1 MDVSN
6 LLGILIA
13 ISVSIFVMYIAKFEN
28 KIVQKILHWL
38 PAILLTFLI
47 PGILSFI
54 FNLSLEN
61 IVLHDWSKAYI
72 YPITIFCIMSSMSL
86 AQLKIVGLKP
96 LLLFFIGSFTIAI
109 IPALL
114 FMLYFMGSEQMVDL
128 WKGIIPIVGSWIGG
142 SSSMLV
148 LKEYVAVR
156 EDLFLSV
163 LLLDNM
169 IQNIVMIFLFQIIRK
184 TDYFNQK
191 FKITQSITFSQSNKD
206 PALDTQKNPYLS
218 VLISLL
224 VTAGVV
230 TMNFSFITNVIILSI
245 LGLLIGN
252 LLRFWSFDVNLKIG
266 SIGIIVIMSILGLK
280 LKFNDFELPMILIL
294 FMVNWMIIN
303 LLVIAY
309 FNYKLKISMAWG
321 PIAMMA
327 NIGGISTS
335 PALASAYNEKL
346 MPHAVVLAI
355 VSMATGTFWGFLTT
369 FLIELQL

>member
-1 MDVSN
+1 MSESN
-6 LLGILIA
+6 LLGIFIA
-13 ISVSIFVMYIAKFEN
+13 LSVSIFVMMIAKYEN

-47 PGILSFI
+47 PGVLSFV
-54 FNLSLEN
+54 FDLSLEN

-96 LLLFFIGSFTIAI
+96 LILFFIGSFTIAV

-114 FMLYFMGSEQMVDL
+114 FMLYYLGNEQMADL

-169 IQNIVMIFLFQIIRK
+169 IQNIVMIFLFQIIRR
-184 TDYFNQK
+184 TDEYNQK
-191 FKITQSITFSQSNKD
+191 FNISQPISFSEKEQNQNRI
-206 PALDTQKNPYLS
+206 QKNPYLS
-218 VLISLL
+218 VLIAVGLTAL
-224 VTAGVV
+224 VVA
-230 TMNFSFITNVIILSI
+230 MEFSFITNVIILSI
-245 LGLLIGN
+245 TGLVVGN
-252 LLRFWSFDVNLKIG
+252 VFRFWSFDINLKIG
-266 SIGIIVIMSILGLK
+266 SVGIILIMSILGLK

-294 FMVNWMIIN
+294 FMINWMIIN
-303 LLVIAY
+303 IAVMAF

-335 PALASAYNEKL
+335 PALASAYDQRL

-369 FLIELQL
+369 LLIESQL

>member
-1 MDVSN
+1 MNTSN
-6 LLGILIA
+6 LLGIFIA
-13 ISVSIFVMYIAKFEN
+13 ISVSVFVIYIAKFKN

-54 FNLSLEN
+54 FDLSLEN
-61 IVLHDWSKAYI
+61 IPLHNWSKAYI

-86 AQLKIVGLKP
+86 AQLKIVGVKP
-96 LLLFFIGSFTIAI
+96 LLLFLVGSFTIAV
-109 IPALL
+109 IPAFL
-114 FMLYFMGSEQMVDL
+114 FFLYLMESEQMLEL
-128 WKGIIPIVGSWIGG
+128 WRGIIPIVGSWIGG

-148 LKEYVAVR
+148 LKEYVSVR

-169 IQNIVMIFLFQIIRK
+169 IQNIVMIFLFQIIRR
-184 TDYFNQK
+184 TDHFNQK
-191 FKITQSITFSQSNKD
+191 FNISQSISFTENKTKEQ
-206 PALDTQKNPYLS
+206 LTNKNPYWSILIA
-218 VLISLL
+218 VLI
-224 VTAGVV
+224 TGIVV
-230 TMNFSFITNVIILSI
+230 WLELDFIVNVIILSI
-245 LGLLIGN
+245 LGLVIGN
-252 LLRFWSFDVNLKIG
+252 ILKFWSFGINLKIG
-266 SIGIIVIMSILGLK
+266 SVGIIVIMSILGLK
-280 LKFNDFELPMILIL
+280 LKFDSFELPWVLIL
-294 FMVNWMIIN
+294 FMINWMIIN
-303 LLVIAY
+303 ILVIAY

-335 PALASAYNEKL
+335 PALASAYNKKL

>member
-1 MDVSN
+1 MDQNN
-6 LLGILIA
+6 LLGIFIA
-13 ISVSIFVMYIAKFEN
+13 LSVSIFVMWIAKFKN
-28 KIVQKILHWL
+28 KIVQNILHWL

-47 PGILSFI
+47 PGVVSFI

-61 IVLHDWSKAYI
+61 ILLHDWSKAYI

-96 LLLFFIGSFTIAI
+96 LLLFFIGSFTIAV

-114 FMLYFMGSEQMVDL
+114 FIFYYLGSEEMVNL
-128 WKGIIPIVGSWIGG
+128 WRGIIPIVGSWIGG

-184 TDYFNQK
+184 TASLNQK
-191 FKITQSITFSQSNKD
+191 FKISQSIDFVEHQLEEK
-206 PALDTQKNPYLS
+206 PKPKNPFLS
-218 VLISLL
+218 ILISI
-224 VTAGVV
+224 VITAGVV
-230 TMNFSFITNVIILSI
+230 AMKFSFITNVIILSI
-245 LGLLIGN
+245 LGLMIGN
-252 LLRFWSFDVNLKIG
+252 VLKFWSFNINLKIG
-266 SIGIIVIMSILGLK
+266 SIGIILIMSTLGLK
-280 LKFNDFELPMILIL
+280 LKFNDFELPIVLIL
-294 FMVNWMIIN
+294 FMINWMIIN
-303 LLVIAY
+303 ILVIAY

>member
-1 MDVSN
+1 MDQNN
-6 LLGILIA
+6 LLGIFIA
-13 ISVSIFVMYIAKFEN
+13 LSVSIFVMWIAKFKN
-28 KIVQKILHWL
+28 KIVQNILHWL

-47 PGILSFI
+47 PGVVSFI

-61 IVLHDWSKAYI
+61 ILLHDWSKAYI

-96 LLLFFIGSFTIAI
+96 LLLFFIGSFTIAV

-114 FMLYFMGSEQMVDL
+114 FMFYYLGSEEMVDL
-128 WKGIIPIVGSWIGG
+128 WRGIIPIVGSWIGG

-184 TDYFNQK
+184 TASLNQK
-191 FKITQSITFSQSNKD
+191 FKISQSIDFVEQQ
-206 PALDTQKNPYLS
+206 LEQKPKSKKPLLS
-218 VLISLL
+218 ILISI
-224 VTAGVV
+224 VITAGVV
-230 TMNFSFITNVIILSI
+230 AMKFSFITNVIILSI
-245 LGLLIGN
+245 LGLMIGN
-252 LLRFWSFDVNLKIG
+252 VLKFWSFNINLKIG
-266 SIGIIVIMSILGLK
+266 SIGIILIMSILGLK
-280 LKFNDFELPMILIL
+280 LKFNDFELPMVLIL
-294 FMVNWMIIN
+294 FMINWMIIN
-303 LLVIAY
+303 ILVIAY

>member
-1 MDVSN
+1 MEGN
-6 LLGILIA
+6 NFLGILIA
-13 ISVSIFVMYIAKFEN
+13 FSVSIFVMWIAKFNN

-47 PGILSFI
+47 PGVLSFI
-54 FNLSLEN
+54 FDLSLEN

-86 AQLKIVGLKP
+86 SQLKIVGLKP
-96 LLLFFIGSFTIAI
+96 LILFFIGSFTIAV
-109 IPALL
+109 IPAIL
-114 FMLYFMGSEQMVDL
+114 FILYYMGSEDMIDL

-148 LKEYVAVR
+148 LKEYVSVR

-169 IQNIVMIFLFQIIRK
+169 IQNIVMIFLFQIIRR
-184 TDYFNQK
+184 TGELNQK
-191 FKITQSITFSQSNKD
+191 FKFTQSIPLIEDKPVGKVKS
-206 PALDTQKNPYLS
+206 KNSFLS
-218 VLISLL
+218 VLIALGITAL
-224 VTAGVV
+224 VVG
-230 TMNFSFITNVIILSI
+230 MKFNFITNVIILSI
-245 LGLLIGN
+245 LGLIIGN
-252 LLRFWSFDVNLKIG
+252 VLKFWSFDINLKIG
-266 SIGIIVIMSILGLK
+266 SIGIIFIMSILGLK

-294 FMVNWMIIN
+294 FMINWMIIN
-303 LLVIAY
+303 ILVIAY

-335 PALASAYNEKL
+335 PALAAAYNEKL

>member
-1 MDVSN
+1 MDSSN
-6 LLGILIA
+6 LLGIGIA
-13 ISVSIFVMYIAKFEN
+13 ITVSVFVMYIAKFKN
-28 KIVQKILHWL
+28 KIAQKILYWL
-38 PAILLTFLI
+38 PSILLTFLI
-47 PGILSFI
+47 PGVLSFI

-61 IVLHDWSKAYI
+61 IVLHDWSKTFI

-86 AQLKIVGLKP
+86 AQLKIVGFKP
-96 LLLFFIGSFTIAI
+96 LMLFLIGSFTIAI
-109 IPALL
+109 VPVLL
-114 FMLYFMGSEQMVDL
+114 FMLYYWGSDQMVEL

-169 IQNIVMIFLFQIIRK
+169 IQNIVMIFLFQIIRR
-184 TDYFNQK
+184 TNFFNQK
-191 FKITQSITFSQSNKD
+191 FNIPQSVVYSENMEDETTR
-206 PALDTQKNPYLS
+206 PKNPFWS
-218 VLISLL
+218 VLIAIGVTFSLVAL
-224 VTAGVV
+224 G
-230 TMNFSFITNVIILSI
+230 FSFITNVILLSL
-245 LGLLIGN
+245 LGMALGN
-252 LLRFWSFDVNLKIG
+252 LLKFWSFGINLKIG
-266 SIGIIVIMSILGLK
+266 SVGIILIMSILGLK

-294 FMVNWMIIN
+294 FMINWMVIN
-303 LLVIAY
+303 ILVIAY
-309 FNYKLKISMAWG
+309 LNYKLKISMAWG

-355 VSMATGTFWGFLTT
+355 LSMATGTFLGFLTS

>member
-1 MDVSN
+1 MDQNN
-6 LLGILIA
+6 LLGIFIA
-13 ISVSIFVMYIAKFEN
+13 LSVSIFVMWIAKLKN
-28 KIVQKILHWL
+28 KIVQNILHWL

-47 PGILSFI
+47 PGVVSFI

-61 IVLHDWSKAYI
+61 ILLHDWSKAYI

-96 LLLFFIGSFTIAI
+96 LLLFFIGSFTIAV

-114 FMLYFMGSEQMVDL
+114 FMFYYMGSEEMVDL
-128 WKGIIPIVGSWIGG
+128 WRGIIPIVGSWIGG

-184 TDYFNQK
+184 TASLNKK
-191 FKITQSITFSQSNKD
+191 FKISQSIDFVEYQLEEKPKS
-206 PALDTQKNPYLS
+206 KNPFLS
-218 VLISLL
+218 VLISI
-224 VTAGVV
+224 VITAGVV
-230 TMNFSFITNVIILSI
+230 AMKFSFITNVIILSI
-245 LGLLIGN
+245 LGLIIGN
-252 LLRFWSFDVNLKIG
+252 VLKFWSFNINLKIG
-266 SIGIIVIMSILGLK
+266 SIGIILIMSILGLK
-280 LKFNDFELPMILIL
+280 LKFNDFELPMVLIL
-294 FMVNWMIIN
+294 FMINWMIIN
-303 LLVIAY
+303 ILVIAY

-369 FLIELQL
+369 YLIELQL

>member
-1 MDVSN
+1 MNTSN
-6 LLGILIA
+6 LLGIFIA
-13 ISVSIFVMYIAKFEN
+13 ISVSVFVIYIAKFKN

-54 FNLSLEN
+54 FDLSLEN
-61 IVLHDWSKAYI
+61 IPLHNWSKAYI

-86 AQLKIVGLKP
+86 AQLKIVGVKP
-96 LLLFFIGSFTIAI
+96 LLLFLVGSFTIAV

-114 FMLYFMGSEQMVDL
+114 FLLYLMGSEQMLEL

-148 LKEYVAVR
+148 LKEYVSVR

-169 IQNIVMIFLFQIIRK
+169 IQNIVMIFLFQIIRR
-184 TDYFNQK
+184 TDHFNQK
-191 FKITQSITFSQSNKD
+191 FNISQSISFTENKTNEQ
-206 PALDTQKNPYLS
+206 LTNKNPYWSILIA
-218 VLISLL
+218 VLI
-224 VTAGVV
+224 TGIVV
-230 TMNFSFITNVIILSI
+230 WLEFDFIVNVIILSI
-245 LGLLIGN
+245 LGLVIGN
-252 LLRFWSFDVNLKIG
+252 ILKFWSFGINLKIG
-266 SIGIIVIMSILGLK
+266 SVGIIVIMSILGLK
-280 LKFNDFELPMILIL
+280 LKFDSFELPWVLIL
-294 FMVNWMIIN
+294 FMINWMIIN
-303 LLVIAY
+303 ILVIAY

-335 PALASAYNEKL
+335 PALASAYNKKL

>member
-1 MDVSN
+1 MDTAN
-6 LLGILIA
+6 LLGIFIA
-13 ISVSIFVMYIAKFEN
+13 ISVSIFVIYIAKYKN

-54 FNLSLEN
+54 FDLSLEN
-61 IVLHDWSKAYI
+61 IPLHDWSKAFI

-86 AQLKIVGLKP
+86 AQLKIVGVKP
-96 LLLFFIGSFTIAI
+96 LLLFFIGSFTIAV
-109 IPALL
+109 IPAFL
-114 FMLYFMGSEQMVDL
+114 FMFYFMGSEQMLEL
-128 WKGIIPIVGSWIGG
+128 WRGIIPIVGSWIGG

-148 LKEYVAVR
+148 LKEYVSVR

-169 IQNIVMIFLFQIIRK
+169 IQNIVMIFLFQIIRR
-184 TDYFNQK
+184 TDHFNQK
-191 FKITQSITFSQSNKD
+191 FNISQSISFTENKTNEQ
-206 PALDTQKNPYLS
+206 LTNKNPYWSILIA
-218 VLISLL
+218 VLI
-224 VTAGVV
+224 TGTVV
-230 TMNFSFITNVIILSI
+230 WLEFDFIVNVIILSI
-245 LGLLIGN
+245 LGLVIGN
-252 LLRFWSFDVNLKIG
+252 ILKFWSFGINLKIG
-266 SIGIIVIMSILGLK
+266 SVGIIVIMSILGLK
-280 LKFNDFELPMILIL
+280 LKFDSFELPWVLIL
-294 FMVNWMIIN
+294 FMINWMIIN
-303 LLVIAY
+303 ILVIAY

-327 NIGGISTS
+327 NMGGISTS
-335 PALASAYNEKL
+335 PALASAYNKKL

>member
-1 MDVSN
+1 MNTSN
-6 LLGILIA
+6 LLGIFIA
-13 ISVSIFVMYIAKFEN
+13 LSVSFFVIWIAKVKN

-47 PGILSFI
+47 PGVLSFI
-54 FNLSLEN
+54 FDLSLEN
-61 IVLHDWSKAYI
+61 IVLHDWSKSYI
-72 YPITIFCIMSSMSL
+72 YPVTIFCIMSSMSL

-96 LLLFFIGSFTIAI
+96 LLLFFIGSFTIAV

-114 FMLYFMGSEQMVDL
+114 FMLYYMVSEEMVDL
-128 WKGIIPIVGSWIGG
+128 WRGIIPIVGSWIGG

-148 LKEYVAVR
+148 LKEYVSVR

-184 TDYFNQK
+184 TGEFNEK
-191 FKITQSITFSQSNKD
+191 FNITQSIAYKEEHTEEKVKF
-206 PALDTQKNPYLS
+206 KNSYLS
-218 VLISLL
+218 VLIS
-224 VTAGVV
+224 VGITAGVV
-230 TMNFSFITNVIILSI
+230 AMNFAFITNVIILSI
-245 LGLLIGN
+245 LGLVIGN
-252 LLRFWSFDVNLKIG
+252 ILKFWSFDINLKIG
-266 SIGIIVIMSILGLK
+266 SVGIIFIMSILGLK
-280 LKFNDFELPMILIL
+280 LKFNDFELPMVLIL
-294 FMVNWMIIN
+294 FMINWMIIN
-303 LLVIAY
+303 ILVITY

-321 PIAMMA
+321 PISMMA

-369 FLIELQL
+369 FLIQLQL

>member
-1 MDVSN
+1 MDQNN
-6 LLGILIA
+6 LLGIFIA
-13 ISVSIFVMYIAKFEN
+13 LSVSIFVMWIAKIKN
-28 KIVQKILHWL
+28 KIVQNILHWL

-47 PGILSFI
+47 PGVVSFI

-61 IVLHDWSKAYI
+61 ILLHDWSKAYI

-96 LLLFFIGSFTIAI
+96 LLLFFIGSFTIAV

-114 FMLYFMGSEQMVDL
+114 FMFYYLGSEEMVDL
-128 WKGIIPIVGSWIGG
+128 WRGIIPIVGSWIGG

-184 TDYFNQK
+184 TGSLNQK
-191 FKITQSITFSQSNKD
+191 FKISQSIDFVENQLEEKPKS
-206 PALDTQKNPYLS
+206 KNPFLS
-218 VLISLL
+218 VLISI
-224 VTAGVV
+224 VITAGVV
-230 TMNFSFITNVIILSI
+230 AMKFSFITNVIILSI
-245 LGLLIGN
+245 LGLMIGN
-252 LLRFWSFDVNLKIG
+252 VLKFWSFNINLKIG
-266 SIGIIVIMSILGLK
+266 SIGIILIMSILGLK
-280 LKFNDFELPMILIL
+280 LKFNDFELPMVLIL
-294 FMVNWMIIN
+294 FMINWMIIN
-303 LLVIAY
+303 ILVIAY

>member
-1 MDVSN
+1 
-6 LLGILIA
+6 
-13 ISVSIFVMYIAKFEN
+13 
-28 KIVQKILHWL
+28 
-38 PAILLTFLI
+38 
-47 PGILSFI
+47 
-54 FNLSLEN
+54 
-61 IVLHDWSKAYI
+61 
-72 YPITIFCIMSSMSL
+72 MSL

-96 LLLFFIGSFTIAI
+96 LLLFFIGSFTIAV

-114 FMLYFMGSEQMVDL
+114 FIFYYLGSDEMVDL
-128 WKGIIPIVGSWIGG
+128 WRGIIPIVGSWIGG

-184 TDYFNQK
+184 TGSLNQK
-191 FKITQSITFSQSNKD
+191 FKISQSIDFVEQQ
-206 PALDTQKNPYLS
+206 LEQKPKSKKPLLS
-218 VLISLL
+218 ILISI
-224 VTAGVV
+224 VITAGVV
-230 TMNFSFITNVIILSI
+230 AMKFSFITNVIILSI
-245 LGLLIGN
+245 LGLMIGN
-252 LLRFWSFDVNLKIG
+252 VLKFWSFNINLKIG
-266 SIGIIVIMSILGLK
+266 SIGIILIMSILGLK
-280 LKFNDFELPMILIL
+280 LKFNDFELPMVLIL
-294 FMVNWMIIN
+294 FMINWMIIN
-303 LLVIAY
+303 ILVIAY

>member
-1 MDVSN
+1 MDQNN
-6 LLGILIA
+6 LLGIFIA
-13 ISVSIFVMYIAKFEN
+13 LSVSIFVMWIAKFKN
-28 KIVQKILHWL
+28 KIVQNILHWL

-47 PGILSFI
+47 PGVVSFI

-61 IVLHDWSKAYI
+61 ILLHDWSKAYI

-96 LLLFFIGSFTIAI
+96 LLLFFIGSFTIAV

-114 FMLYFMGSEQMVDL
+114 FMFYYLGSEEMVDL
-128 WKGIIPIVGSWIGG
+128 WRGIIPIVGSWIGG

-184 TDYFNQK
+184 TASFNQK
-191 FKITQSITFSQSNKD
+191 FKISQSIDFVEHQLEEKPKS
-206 PALDTQKNPYLS
+206 KNPFLS
-218 VLISLL
+218 ILISI
-224 VTAGVV
+224 VITAGVV
-230 TMNFSFITNVIILSI
+230 AMKFSFITNVIILSI
-245 LGLLIGN
+245 LGLMIGN
-252 LLRFWSFDVNLKIG
+252 VLKFWSFNINLKIG
-266 SIGIIVIMSILGLK
+266 SIGIILIMSILGLK
-280 LKFNDFELPMILIL
+280 LKFNDFELPMVLIL
-294 FMVNWMIIN
+294 FMINWMIIN
-303 LLVIAY
+303 ILVIAY

-369 FLIELQL
+369 YLIELQL

>member
-1 MDVSN
+1 MDTAN
-6 LLGILIA
+6 LLGIFIA
-13 ISVSIFVMYIAKFEN
+13 ISVSIFVIYIAKYKN

-54 FNLSLEN
+54 FDLSLEN
-61 IVLHDWSKAYI
+61 IPLHDWSKAFI

-86 AQLKIVGLKP
+86 AQLKIVGVKP
-96 LLLFFIGSFTIAI
+96 LLLFFIGSFTIAV
-109 IPALL
+109 IPAFL
-114 FMLYFMGSEQMVDL
+114 FMFYLMGSEQMLEL
-128 WKGIIPIVGSWIGG
+128 WRGIIPIVGSWIGG

-148 LKEYVAVR
+148 LKEYVSVR

-169 IQNIVMIFLFQIIRK
+169 IQNIVMIFLFQIIRR
-184 TDYFNQK
+184 TDHFNQK
-191 FKITQSITFSQSNKD
+191 FKISQSIHFAEKD
-206 PALDTQKNPYLS
+206 THGHLNPKNPYWSLLIG
-218 VLISLL
+218 VLI
-224 VTAGVV
+224 TGTVV
-230 TMNFSFITNVIILSI
+230 WLEFDFIINVIILSI
-245 LGLLIGN
+245 LGLVIGN
-252 LLRFWSFDVNLKIG
+252 VLKFWSFGINLKIG

-280 LKFNDFELPMILIL
+280 LKFNDFELPWVLIL
-294 FMVNWMIIN
+294 FMINWMIIN
-303 LLVIAY
+303 IMVIAY

-335 PALASAYNEKL
+335 PALASAYNKKL

>member
-1 MDVSN
+1 MNISN
-6 LLGILIA
+6 LLGIFIA
-13 ISVSIFVMYIAKFEN
+13 ISVSVFVIYIAKFKN

-54 FNLSLEN
+54 FDLSLEN
-61 IVLHDWSKAYI
+61 IPLHNWSKAYI

-86 AQLKIVGLKP
+86 AQLKIVGVKP
-96 LLLFFIGSFTIAI
+96 LLLFLVGSFTIAV
-109 IPALL
+109 IPAFL
-114 FMLYFMGSEQMVDL
+114 FFLYLMGSEQMLEL

-148 LKEYVAVR
+148 LKEYVSVR

-169 IQNIVMIFLFQIIRK
+169 IQNIVMIFLFQIIRR
-184 TDYFNQK
+184 TDHFNKK
-191 FKITQSITFSQSNKD
+191 FNISQSISFTENKTNEQ
-206 PALDTQKNPYLS
+206 LTNKNPYWSILIA
-218 VLISLL
+218 VLI
-224 VTAGVV
+224 TGTVV
-230 TMNFSFITNVIILSI
+230 WLEFDFIVNVIILSI
-245 LGLLIGN
+245 LGLVIGN
-252 LLRFWSFDVNLKIG
+252 ILKFWSFGINLKIG
-266 SIGIIVIMSILGLK
+266 SVGIIVIMSILGLK
-280 LKFNDFELPMILIL
+280 LKFDSFELPWILIL
-294 FMVNWMIIN
+294 FMINWMIIN
-303 LLVIAY
+303 ILVIAY

-335 PALASAYNEKL
+335 PALASAYNKKL

>member
-1 MDVSN
+1 MDASN
-6 LLGILIA
+6 LLGIFITL
-13 ISVSIFVMYIAKFEN
+13 SVSIFVMYIAKVRN
-28 KIVQKILHWL
+28 KWVEKILHWL

-47 PGILSFI
+47 PGVLSYI
-54 FNLSLEN
+54 FDLSLEN
-61 IVLHDWSKAYI
+61 IVLHDWSKAYL

-86 AQLKIVGLKP
+86 AQLKIVGPKP

-109 IPALL
+109 VPVGL
-114 FMLYFMGSEQMVDL
+114 FILYAWGSDQMIDL

-169 IQNIVMIFLFQIIRK
+169 IQNTVMIFLFQIIRRTEVFDK
-184 TDYFNQK
+184 K
-191 FKITQSITFSQSNKD
+191 LKIRETITFSETTIQSSK
-206 PALDTQKNPYLS
+206 TKKNPYAS
-218 VLISLL
+218 VLIAVC
-224 VTAGVV
+224 VTAGVLS
-230 TMNFSFITNVIILSI
+230 MEFDFIVNVIILSL
-245 LGLLIGN
+245 LGLLVGN
-252 LLRFWSFDVNLKIG
+252 LVRFWSFAVNLGIG
-266 SIGIIVIMSILGLK
+266 TVGIIVIMSILGLK
-280 LKFNDFELPMILIL
+280 LKFNDFELPFILIV
-294 FMVNWMIIN
+294 FMIHWMIIN
-303 LLVIAY
+303 ALVIAY

-335 PALASAYNEKL
+335 PALASVYNKKL

-355 VSMATGTFWGFLTT
+355 LSMATGTFWGFLTT
-369 FLIELQL
+369 LLIELLI

>member
-1 MDVSN
+1 MSESN
-6 LLGILIA
+6 LLGIFIA
-13 ISVSIFVMYIAKFEN
+13 LSVSIFVMLIAKYEN

-47 PGILSFI
+47 PGVLSF
-54 FNLSLEN
+54 FFDLSLEN

-96 LLLFFIGSFTIAI
+96 LILFLIGSFTIAV

-114 FMLYFMGSEQMVDL
+114 FMLYYLGNEQMADL

-169 IQNIVMIFLFQIIRK
+169 IQNIVMIFLFQIIRR
-184 TDYFNQK
+184 TDEYNQK
-191 FKITQSITFSQSNKD
+191 FNISQPISFSEKEQNQNRI
-206 PALDTQKNPYLS
+206 QKNPYLS
-218 VLISLL
+218 VLIAVGLTAL
-224 VTAGVV
+224 VVA
-230 TMNFSFITNVIILSI
+230 MEFSFITNVIILSI
-245 LGLLIGN
+245 TGLVVGN
-252 LLRFWSFDVNLKIG
+252 VFRFWSFDINLKIG
-266 SIGIIVIMSILGLK
+266 SVGIILIMSILGLK

-294 FMVNWMIIN
+294 FMINWMIIN
-303 LLVIAY
+303 IAVIAF

-335 PALASAYNEKL
+335 PALASAYDKRL

-369 FLIELQL
+369 LLIESQL

>member
-1 MDVSN
+1 MDQYN
-6 LLGILIA
+6 LLGIFIA
-13 ISVSIFVMYIAKFEN
+13 LSVSIFVMWIAKFNN
-28 KIVQKILHWL
+28 KIVQTILHWL

-47 PGILSFI
+47 PGLLSFT

-96 LLLFFIGSFTIAI
+96 LLLFLIGSFTIAV

-114 FMLYFMGSEQMVDL
+114 FMLYYIGTDEMVDL

-148 LKEYVAVR
+148 LKEYVAIR

-169 IQNIVMIFLFQIIRK
+169 IQNIVMIFLFQIIRR
-184 TDYFNQK
+184 TEDLNRK
-191 FKITQSITFSQSNKD
+191 FGISQSIDFMKHQLEEKPKSKK
-206 PALDTQKNPYLS
+206 PFLS
-218 VLISLL
+218 VFIAIVL
-224 VTAGVV
+224 TAGVV
-230 TMNFSFITNVIILSI
+230 AMKFSFITNVIILSI
-245 LGLLIGN
+245 LGLIIGN
-252 LLRFWSFDVNLKIG
+252 VLKFWSFNINLKIG
-266 SIGIIVIMSILGLK
+266 SIGIILIMSILGLK
-280 LKFNDFELPMILIL
+280 LKFNDFELPWVLIL
-294 FMVNWMIIN
+294 FMINWMIIN
-303 LLVIAY
+303 IVVIAY

>member
-1 MDVSN
+1 MNTSN
-6 LLGILIA
+6 LLGIFIA
-13 ISVSIFVMYIAKFEN
+13 ISVSVFVIYIAKFKN

-54 FNLSLEN
+54 FDLSLEN
-61 IVLHDWSKAYI
+61 IPLHNWSKAYI

-86 AQLKIVGLKP
+86 AQLKIVGVKP
-96 LLLFFIGSFTIAI
+96 LLLFLVGSFTIAV
-109 IPALL
+109 IPAFL
-114 FMLYFMGSEQMVDL
+114 FFLYLMGSEQMLEL
-128 WKGIIPIVGSWIGG
+128 WRGIIPIVGSWIGG

-148 LKEYVAVR
+148 LKEYVSVR

-169 IQNIVMIFLFQIIRK
+169 IQNIVMIFLFQIIRR
-184 TDYFNQK
+184 TDHFNQK
-191 FKITQSITFSQSNKD
+191 FNISQSISFNENKTNEQ
-206 PALDTQKNPYLS
+206 LTNKNPYWSILIA
-218 VLISLL
+218 VLI
-224 VTAGVV
+224 TGTVV
-230 TMNFSFITNVIILSI
+230 WLEFDFIVNVIILSI
-245 LGLLIGN
+245 LGLVIGN
-252 LLRFWSFDVNLKIG
+252 ILKFWSFGINLKIG
-266 SIGIIVIMSILGLK
+266 SVGIIVIMSILGLK
-280 LKFNDFELPMILIL
+280 LKFAGFELPWVLIL
-294 FMVNWMIIN
+294 FMINWMIIN
-303 LLVIAY
+303 ILVIAY

-335 PALASAYNEKL
+335 PALASAYNKKL

>member
-1 MDVSN
+1 MDIAN

-13 ISVSIFVMYIAKFEN
+13 LSVSIFVMYIAKFEN
-28 KIVQKILHWL
+28 KIIQTILHWI

-47 PGILSFI
+47 PGLLSFV
-54 FNLSLEN
+54 FDLSLEN
-61 IVLHDWSKAYI
+61 IVLHDWSKSYI

-86 AQLKIVGLKP
+86 SQLKIVGLKP

-114 FMLYFMGSEQMVDL
+114 FMLYFMGSDQMAEL
-128 WKGIIPIVGSWIGG
+128 WQGIIPIVGSWIGG

-169 IQNIVMIFLFQIIRK
+169 IQNIVMIFLFQIIRR
-184 TDYFNQK
+184 TDDFNKK
-191 FKITQSITFSQSNKD
+191 FNIVHVIRFTEKNTESPSNS
-206 PALDTQKNPYLS
+206 KNPYLS
-218 VLISLL
+218 VLIALGI
-224 VTAGVV
+224 TAGVV
-230 TMNFSFITNVIILSI
+230 AMELSFITNVIILSI

-252 LLRFWSFDVNLKIG
+252 LLKFWSFGINLKLG
-266 SIGIIVIMSILGLK
+266 SVGIIVIMSILGLK
-280 LKFNDFELPMILIL
+280 LKFNDFELPWILIL
-294 FMVNWMIIN
+294 FMINWMIIN

-369 FLIELQL
+369 FLIELQI

>member
-1 MDVSN
+1 M
-6 LLGILIA
+6 GILIA
-13 ISVSIFVMYIAKFEN
+13 FSVSIFVMWIAKFNN

-47 PGILSFI
+47 PGVLSFI
-54 FNLSLEN
+54 FDLSLEN

-86 AQLKIVGLKP
+86 SQLKIVGLKP
-96 LLLFFIGSFTIAI
+96 LILFFIGSFTIAV
-109 IPALL
+109 IPAIL
-114 FMLYFMGSEQMVDL
+114 FMLYYMGSEDMIDL

-148 LKEYVAVR
+148 LKEYVSVR

-169 IQNIVMIFLFQIIRK
+169 IQNIVMIFLFQIIRR
-184 TDYFNQK
+184 TGELNQK
-191 FKITQSITFSQSNKD
+191 FKFTQSIPLIEDKPVGKVKS
-206 PALDTQKNPYLS
+206 KNSFLS
-218 VLISLL
+218 VLIALGITAL
-224 VTAGVV
+224 VVG
-230 TMNFSFITNVIILSI
+230 MKFNFITNVIILSI
-245 LGLLIGN
+245 LGLIIGN
-252 LLRFWSFDVNLKIG
+252 VLKFWSFDINLKIG
-266 SIGIIVIMSILGLK
+266 SIGIIFIMSILGLK

-294 FMVNWMIIN
+294 FMINWMIIN
-303 LLVIAY
+303 IIVIAY

-335 PALASAYNEKL
+335 PALAAAYNEKL

>member
-1 MDVSN
+1 MDGAN

-13 ISVSIFVMYIAKFEN
+13 LSVSIFVMYIAKFEN
-28 KIVQKILHWL
+28 KIIQTILHWI

-47 PGILSFI
+47 PGLLSFV
-54 FNLSLEN
+54 FDLSLEN
-61 IVLHDWSKAYI
+61 IVLHDWSKSYI

-86 AQLKIVGLKP
+86 SQLKIVGLKP

-114 FMLYFMGSEQMVDL
+114 FMLYFMGSDQMAEL
-128 WKGIIPIVGSWIGG
+128 WRGIIPIVGSWIGG

-169 IQNIVMIFLFQIIRK
+169 IQNIVMIFLFQIIRR
-184 TDYFNQK
+184 TDDFNKK
-191 FKITQSITFSQSNKD
+191 FNIVHVIRFTEKNTESPSNS
-206 PALDTQKNPYLS
+206 KNPYLS
-218 VLISLL
+218 VLIAFGI
-224 VTAGVV
+224 TAGVV
-230 TMNFSFITNVIILSI
+230 AMELSFITNVIILSI

-252 LLRFWSFDVNLKIG
+252 LLKFWSFGINLKLG
-266 SIGIIVIMSILGLK
+266 SVGIIVIMSILGLK
-280 LKFNDFELPMILIL
+280 LKFNDFELPWILIL
-294 FMVNWMIIN
+294 FLINWMIIN

-309 FNYKLKISMAWG
+309 LNYKLKISMAWG

-369 FLIELQL
+369 FLIELQI

>member
-1 MDVSN
+1 MEGN
-6 LLGILIA
+6 NFLGILIA
-13 ISVSIFVMYIAKFEN
+13 FSVSIFVMWIAKFNN

-47 PGILSFI
+47 PGVLSFI
-54 FNLSLEN
+54 FDLSLEN

-86 AQLKIVGLKP
+86 SQLKIVGLKP
-96 LLLFFIGSFTIAI
+96 LLLFFIGSFTIAV
-109 IPALL
+109 IPAIL
-114 FMLYFMGSEQMVDL
+114 FMLYYMGSEDMIDL

-148 LKEYVAVR
+148 LKEYVSVR

-169 IQNIVMIFLFQIIRK
+169 IQNIVMIFLFQIIRR
-184 TDYFNQK
+184 TGELNQK
-191 FKITQSITFSQSNKD
+191 FKFTQSIPLIEDKPVGKVKS
-206 PALDTQKNPYLS
+206 KNSFLS
-218 VLISLL
+218 VLIALGITAL
-224 VTAGVV
+224 VVG
-230 TMNFSFITNVIILSI
+230 MKFNFITNVIILSI
-245 LGLLIGN
+245 LGLIIGN
-252 LLRFWSFDVNLKIG
+252 VLKFWSFDINLKIG
-266 SIGIIVIMSILGLK
+266 SIGIIFIMSILGLK

-294 FMVNWMIIN
+294 FMINWMIIN
-303 LLVIAY
+303 ILVIAY

-335 PALASAYNEKL
+335 PALAAAYNEKL

>member
-1 MDVSN
+1 MSESN
-6 LLGILIA
+6 LLGIFIA
-13 ISVSIFVMYIAKFEN
+13 LSVSIFVMMIAKYEN

-47 PGILSFI
+47 PGVLSFV
-54 FNLSLEN
+54 FDLSLEN

-96 LLLFFIGSFTIAI
+96 LILFLIGSFTIAV

-114 FMLYFMGSEQMVDL
+114 FMLYYLGNEQMADL

-169 IQNIVMIFLFQIIRK
+169 IQNIVMIFLFQIIRR
-184 TDYFNQK
+184 TDEYNQK
-191 FKITQSITFSQSNKD
+191 FNISQPISFSEKEQNQNRI
-206 PALDTQKNPYLS
+206 QKNPYLS
-218 VLISLL
+218 VLIAVGLTAL
-224 VTAGVV
+224 VVA
-230 TMNFSFITNVIILSI
+230 MEFSFITNVIILSI
-245 LGLLIGN
+245 TGLVVGN
-252 LLRFWSFDVNLKIG
+252 VFRFWSFDINLKIG
-266 SIGIIVIMSILGLK
+266 SVGIILIMSILGLK

-294 FMVNWMIIN
+294 FMINWMIIN
-303 LLVIAY
+303 IAVMAF

-335 PALASAYNEKL
+335 PALASAYDKRL

-369 FLIELQL
+369 LLIESQL

>member
-1 MDVSN
+1 MKLDN
-6 LLGILIA
+6 LLGVFIA
-13 ISVSIFVMYIAKFEN
+13 LSVSIFVMYIAKSQN
-28 KIVQKILHWL
+28 KIIQKIIYWL

-47 PGILSFI
+47 PGLLSFA

-61 IVLHDWSKAYI
+61 IVLHDWSKTYI

-96 LLLFFIGSFTIAI
+96 LFLFFIGSFTISTVPAI
-109 IPALL
+109 LV
-114 FMLYFMGSEQMVDL
+114 MLYFSGSDQMIEL

-148 LKEYVAVR
+148 LKEYVSVR

-169 IQNIVMIFLFQIIRK
+169 IQNIVMILLFQIIRR
-184 TDYFNQK
+184 TDHFNSKLNIGQSHE
-191 FKITQSITFSQSNKD
+191 FKENRPEIDTGSRIQS
-206 PALDTQKNPYLS
+206 LS
-218 VLISLL
+218 ILISIAITAFVILL
-224 VTAGVV
+224 
-230 TMNFSFITNVIILSI
+230 NFSFITNIILLSI
-245 LGLLIGN
+245 LGLIIGN
-252 LLRFWSFDVNLKIG
+252 SLRFWSFGINLKIG

-280 LKFNDFELPMILIL
+280 LKFNDFELPWILIL
-294 FMVNWMIIN
+294 FMINWMIIN
-303 LLVIAY
+303 LAIIAY
-309 FNYKLKISMAWG
+309 FNYKLKISMVWG

-335 PALASAYNEKL
+335 PALASAYDKKL
-346 MPHAVVLAI
+346 MPHSVVLAI
-355 VSMATGTFWGFLTT
+355 LSMATGTFWGFLTT

>member
-1 MDVSN
+1 MDIAN

-13 ISVSIFVMYIAKFEN
+13 LSVSIFVMYIAKFEN
-28 KIVQKILHWL
+28 KIIQTILHWI

-47 PGILSFI
+47 PGLLSFV
-54 FNLSLEN
+54 FDLSLEN
-61 IVLHDWSKAYI
+61 IVLHDWSKSYI

-86 AQLKIVGLKP
+86 SQLKIVGLKP

-114 FMLYFMGSEQMVDL
+114 FMLYFMGSDQMAEL
-128 WKGIIPIVGSWIGG
+128 WPGIIPIVGSWIGG

-169 IQNIVMIFLFQIIRK
+169 IQNIVMIFLFQIIRR
-184 TDYFNQK
+184 TDDFNKK
-191 FKITQSITFSQSNKD
+191 FNIVHVIRFTEKNTESPSNS
-206 PALDTQKNPYLS
+206 KNPYLS
-218 VLISLL
+218 VLIALGI
-224 VTAGVV
+224 TAGVV
-230 TMNFSFITNVIILSI
+230 AMELSFITNVIILSI

-252 LLRFWSFDVNLKIG
+252 LLKFWSFGINLKLG
-266 SIGIIVIMSILGLK
+266 SVGIIVIMSILGLK
-280 LKFNDFELPMILIL
+280 LKFNDFELPWILIL
-294 FMVNWMIIN
+294 FMINWMIIN

-369 FLIELQL
+369 FLIELQI

>member
-1 MDVSN
+1 MNTSN
-6 LLGILIA
+6 LLGIFIA
-13 ISVSIFVMYIAKFEN
+13 ISVSVFVIYIAKFKN

-54 FNLSLEN
+54 FDLSLEN
-61 IVLHDWSKAYI
+61 IPLHNWSKAYI

-86 AQLKIVGLKP
+86 AQLKIVGVKP
-96 LLLFFIGSFTIAI
+96 LLLFLVGSFTIAV
-109 IPALL
+109 IPAFL
-114 FMLYFMGSEQMVDL
+114 FFFYLMGSEQMLEL
-128 WKGIIPIVGSWIGG
+128 WRGIIPIVGSWIGG

-148 LKEYVAVR
+148 LKEYVSVR

-169 IQNIVMIFLFQIIRK
+169 IQNIVMIFLFQIIRR
-184 TDYFNQK
+184 TDHFNQK
-191 FKITQSITFSQSNKD
+191 FNISQSISFTENKTNEQ
-206 PALDTQKNPYLS
+206 LTNKNPYWSILIA
-218 VLISLL
+218 VLI
-224 VTAGVV
+224 TGTVV
-230 TMNFSFITNVIILSI
+230 WLEFDFIVNVIILSI
-245 LGLLIGN
+245 LGLVIGN
-252 LLRFWSFDVNLKIG
+252 ILKFWSFGINLKIG
-266 SIGIIVIMSILGLK
+266 SVGIIVIMSILGLK
-280 LKFNDFELPMILIL
+280 LKFDGFELPWVLIL
-294 FMVNWMIIN
+294 FMINWMIIN
-303 LLVIAY
+303 ILVIAY
-309 FNYKLKISMAWG
+309 LNYKLKISMAWG

-335 PALASAYNEKL
+335 PALASAYNKKL

>member
-1 MDVSN
+1 LEGN
-6 LLGILIA
+6 NFLGIFIA
-13 ISVSIFVMYIAKFEN
+13 FSVSIFVMWIAKFNN

-47 PGILSFI
+47 PGVLSFI
-54 FNLSLEN
+54 FDLSLEN

-86 AQLKIVGLKP
+86 SQLKIVGLKP
-96 LLLFFIGSFTIAI
+96 LLLFFIGSFTIAV
-109 IPALL
+109 IPAIL
-114 FMLYFMGSEQMVDL
+114 FMLYYMGSEDMIDL

-148 LKEYVAVR
+148 LKEYVSVR

-169 IQNIVMIFLFQIIRK
+169 IQNIVMIFLFQIIRR
-184 TDYFNQK
+184 TGELNQK
-191 FKITQSITFSQSNKD
+191 FKFTQSIPLIENK
-206 PALDTQKNPYLS
+206 PEGKEKSKNSFLS
-218 VLISLL
+218 VLIALGITAL
-224 VTAGVV
+224 VVG
-230 TMNFSFITNVIILSI
+230 MKFNFITNVIILSI
-245 LGLLIGN
+245 LGLIIGN
-252 LLRFWSFDVNLKIG
+252 VLKFWSFDINLKIG
-266 SIGIIVIMSILGLK
+266 SIGIIFIMSILGLK

-294 FMVNWMIIN
+294 FMINWMIIN
-303 LLVIAY
+303 ILVIAY

-335 PALASAYNEKL
+335 PALAAAYNEKL

>member
-1 MDVSN
+1 MDGAN

-13 ISVSIFVMYIAKFEN
+13 LSVSIFVMYIAKFEN
-28 KIVQKILHWL
+28 KIIQTILHWI

-47 PGILSFI
+47 PGLLSFV
-54 FNLSLEN
+54 FDLSLEN
-61 IVLHDWSKAYI
+61 IVLHDWSKSYI

-86 AQLKIVGLKP
+86 SQLKIVGLKP

-114 FMLYFMGSEQMVDL
+114 FMLYFMGSDQMAEL
-128 WKGIIPIVGSWIGG
+128 WRGIIPIVGSWIGG

-169 IQNIVMIFLFQIIRK
+169 IQNIVMIFLFQIIRR
-184 TDYFNQK
+184 TDDFNKK
-191 FKITQSITFSQSNKD
+191 FNIVHVIRFTEKNTESPSNS
-206 PALDTQKNPYLS
+206 KNPYLS
-218 VLISLL
+218 ILIAFGI
-224 VTAGVV
+224 TAGVV
-230 TMNFSFITNVIILSI
+230 AMELSFITNVIILSI

-252 LLRFWSFDVNLKIG
+252 LLKFWSFGINLKLG
-266 SIGIIVIMSILGLK
+266 SVGIIVIMSILGLK
-280 LKFNDFELPMILIL
+280 LKFNDFELPWILIL
-294 FMVNWMIIN
+294 FMINWMIIN

-369 FLIELQL
+369 FLIELQI

>member
-1 MDVSN
+1 MNTSN
-6 LLGILIA
+6 LLGIFIA
-13 ISVSIFVMYIAKFEN
+13 ISVSVFVIYIAKFKN

-54 FNLSLEN
+54 FDLSLEN
-61 IVLHDWSKAYI
+61 IPLHNWSKAYI

-86 AQLKIVGLKP
+86 AQLKIVGVKP
-96 LLLFFIGSFTIAI
+96 LLLFLVGSFTIAV
-109 IPALL
+109 IPAFL
-114 FMLYFMGSEQMVDL
+114 FFFYLMGSEQMLEL
-128 WKGIIPIVGSWIGG
+128 WRGIIPIVGSWIGG

-148 LKEYVAVR
+148 LKEYVSVR

-169 IQNIVMIFLFQIIRK
+169 IQNIVMIFLFQIIRR
-184 TDYFNQK
+184 TDHFNQK
-191 FKITQSITFSQSNKD
+191 FNISQSISFSEKKTNEQLTN
-206 PALDTQKNPYLS
+206 KNPYWSILIA
-218 VLISLL
+218 VLI
-224 VTAGVV
+224 TGTVV
-230 TMNFSFITNVIILSI
+230 WLEFDFIVNVIILSI
-245 LGLLIGN
+245 LGLVIGN
-252 LLRFWSFDVNLKIG
+252 ILKFWSFGINLKIG
-266 SIGIIVIMSILGLK
+266 SVGIIVIMSILGLK
-280 LKFNDFELPMILIL
+280 LKFDSFELPWVLIL
-294 FMVNWMIIN
+294 FMINWMIIN
-303 LLVIAY
+303 ILVIAY

-335 PALASAYNEKL
+335 PALASAYNKKL

>member
-1 MDVSN
+1 MSESN
-6 LLGILIA
+6 LLGIFIA
-13 ISVSIFVMYIAKFEN
+13 LSVSIFVMLIAKYEN

-47 PGILSFI
+47 PGVLSFV
-54 FNLSLEN
+54 FDLSLEN

-96 LLLFFIGSFTIAI
+96 LILFLIGSFTIAV

-114 FMLYFMGSEQMVDL
+114 FMLYYLGNEQMADL

-169 IQNIVMIFLFQIIRK
+169 IQNIVMIFLFQIIRR
-184 TDYFNQK
+184 TDEYNQK
-191 FKITQSITFSQSNKD
+191 FNISQPISFSEKEQNQNRI
-206 PALDTQKNPYLS
+206 QKNPYLS
-218 VLISLL
+218 VLIAVGLTAL
-224 VTAGVV
+224 VVA
-230 TMNFSFITNVIILSI
+230 MEFSFITNVIILSI
-245 LGLLIGN
+245 TGLVVGN
-252 LLRFWSFDVNLKIG
+252 VFRFWSFDINLKIG
-266 SIGIIVIMSILGLK
+266 SVGIILIMSILGLK

-294 FMVNWMIIN
+294 FMINWMIIN
-303 LLVIAY
+303 IAVMAF

-335 PALASAYNEKL
+335 PALASAYDQRL

-369 FLIELQL
+369 LLIESQL

>member
-1 MDVSN
+1 MEGN
-6 LLGILIA
+6 NFLGILIA
-13 ISVSIFVMYIAKFEN
+13 FSVSIFVMWIAKFNN

-47 PGILSFI
+47 PGVLSFI
-54 FNLSLEN
+54 FDLSLEN

-86 AQLKIVGLKP
+86 SQLKIVGLKP
-96 LLLFFIGSFTIAI
+96 LLLFFIGSFTIAV
-109 IPALL
+109 IPAIL
-114 FMLYFMGSEQMVDL
+114 FMLYYMGSEDMIDL

-148 LKEYVAVR
+148 LKEYVSVR

-169 IQNIVMIFLFQIIRK
+169 IQNIVMIFLFQIIRR
-184 TDYFNQK
+184 TGELNQK
-191 FKITQSITFSQSNKD
+191 FKFTQSIPLIENK
-206 PALDTQKNPYLS
+206 TEGKVKSKNSFLS
-218 VLISLL
+218 VLIALGITAL
-224 VTAGVV
+224 VVG
-230 TMNFSFITNVIILSI
+230 MKFNFITNVIILSI
-245 LGLLIGN
+245 LGLIIGN
-252 LLRFWSFDVNLKIG
+252 VLKFWSFDINLKIG
-266 SIGIIVIMSILGLK
+266 SIGIIFIMSILGLK

-294 FMVNWMIIN
+294 FMINWMIIN
-303 LLVIAY
+303 IIVIAY

-335 PALASAYNEKL
+335 PALAAAYNEKL